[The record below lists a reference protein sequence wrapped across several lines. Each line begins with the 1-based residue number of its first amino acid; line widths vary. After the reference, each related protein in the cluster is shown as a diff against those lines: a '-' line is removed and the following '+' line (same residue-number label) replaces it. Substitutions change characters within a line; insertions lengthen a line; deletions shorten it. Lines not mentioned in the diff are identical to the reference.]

1 MPPERSG
8 PDRLLRLVRGEFG
21 VRRGHPLPLG
31 AQARGDGVNFSV
43 FSKHA
48 TDVSLVL
55 FLPGEIEP
63 VLEIPLDSRYNRTGD
78 VWHVLVTGIDPTVE
92 YGYRMDR
99 IPNAHP
105 QIHRFDSR
113 RVLLDPYARG
123 LAGLEGWRKGYDAGR
138 HGRLG
143 LVRSKVVDDEF
154 EWGLE
159 HPLNIPLAD
168 SVIYEIHVR
177 GFTAHPSSGVAHPG
191 TYEGLVEKIPYLKA
205 LGVTAVELL
214 PVTEFEEC
222 DHSYKNPE
230 TGERLCNFWGY
241 QPLSFF
247 APKASYSA
255 AGTTEGAVRSFK
267 EMVKALHEAGIE
279 VILDMVFNHTGE
291 GTESGPTCCFRGL
304 DNEIY
309 YLADPRTGKYLDFS
323 GCGNTLRC
331 NHPVVRSLILT
342 ALRYWVTEMHVDGFR
357 FDLASILGRS
367 RDGSVHPDPPLLEII
382 AGDAVL
388 AHTKLIA
395 EAWDAAG
402 LYQVGRFPSW
412 GRWAEW
418 NGKFRDEMRRFVQE
432 RRRPGGRPP
441 HLSRRQPR
449 PLPARRPRSLPQHQ
463 LPDQPRRLHPA
474 RPRELRPQAQRRRTA
489 RRTRTASTTTSPG
502 TAAPRGRRAIPRCVR
517 CAGAQARNFMALLL
531 LAQGVPM
538 LLGGDEMLRTQRG
551 NNNAYC
557 QDNDTSWF
565 DWSLLRENASFFR
578 FVSRL
583 IRFRRAHPLLRR
595 RTFFEDDR
603 EGPSAAFHGAKGG
616 EPDFSLESRSL
627 GLHLRGE
634 AGHDDLYLMVH
645 AHWEPLAF
653 ALPRLRG
660 GRTWRLFL
668 DTALEAPADIAEPGE
683 EERLPRQASYG
694 VAPRSVVV
702 VVGR

>member
-1 MPPERSG
+1 MTLERPG
-8 PDRLLRLVRGEFG
+8 PDRLLRLVRGGFG

-78 VWHVLVTGIDPTVE
+78 VWHVLVTGIDPAVE
-92 YGYRMDR
+92 YGFRMDR

-105 QIHRFDSR
+105 QIHRFDNR

-123 LAGLEGWRKGYDAGR
+123 LAGLEGWRKGYAAGR

-168 SVIYEIHVR
+168 SVIYEVHVR

-222 DHSYKNPE
+222 DHAHKNPE

-255 AGTTEGAVRSFK
+255 AGTTEGAVRSFR

-291 GTESGPTCCFRGL
+291 GMESGPTCCFRGL

-331 NHPVVRSLILT
+331 NHPVVRSLLLT

-367 RDGSVHPDPPLLEII
+367 RDGSVHPDPPLLELI

-388 AHTKLIA
+388 AHTKIIA

-418 NGKFRDEMRRFVQE
+418 NGKFRDEMRRFVKSDAGFVGALLTRLSGSPDLYRE
-432 RRRPGGRPP
+432 GGRAPFHSINFLTSHDGFTLRDLVTYDRKRNALNGEKNKDGFDDNQSWNCGTEGETEDP
-441 HLSRRQPR
+441 QVRALR
-449 PLPARRPRSLPQHQ
+449 AR
-463 LPDQPRRLHPA
+463 
-474 RPRELRPQAQRRRTA
+474 
-489 RRTRTASTTTSPG
+489 
-502 TAAPRGRRAIPRCVR
+502 
-517 CAGAQARNFMALLL
+517 QARNFMALLL

-551 NNNAYC
+551 NNNAYS

-565 DWSLLRENASFFR
+565 DWSLLQGNASFFR

-583 IRFRRAHPLLRR
+583 IAFRRTHPLLRR
-595 RTFFEDDR
+595 RTFFEDDP
-603 EGPSAAFHGAKGG
+603 EGPAAAFHGPKGG
-616 EPDFSLESRSL
+616 VPDVSLESRSL
-627 GLHLRGE
+627 GLHLHGGS
-634 AGHDDLYLMVH
+634 GHDDIYLMVH
-645 AHWEPLAF
+645 AHWEPLTF
-653 ALPRLRG
+653 ALPKLRG
-660 GRTWRLFL
+660 GRSWRLFL
-668 DTALEAPADIAEPGE
+668 DTSLKSPADIAEPGE
-683 EERLPRQASYG
+683 ESRLPRQTAYTL
-694 VAPRSVVV
+694 APRSVVV

>member
-1 MPPERSG
+1 
-8 PDRLLRLVRGEFG
+8 
-21 VRRGHPLPLG
+21 
-31 AQARGDGVNFSV
+31 
-43 FSKHA
+43 
-48 TDVSLVL
+48 
-55 FLPGEIEP
+55 
-63 VLEIPLDSRYNRTGD
+63 
-78 VWHVLVTGIDPTVE
+78 
-92 YGYRMDR
+92 
-99 IPNAHP
+99 
-105 QIHRFDSR
+105 
-113 RVLLDPYARG
+113 
-123 LAGLEGWRKGYDAGR
+123 
-138 HGRLG
+138 
-143 LVRSKVVDDEF
+143 
-154 EWGLE
+154 
-159 HPLNIPLAD
+159 
-168 SVIYEIHVR
+168 
-177 GFTAHPSSGVAHPG
+177 
-191 TYEGLVEKIPYLKA
+191 
-205 LGVTAVELL
+205 
-214 PVTEFEEC
+214 
-222 DHSYKNPE
+222 
-230 TGERLCNFWGY
+230 
-241 QPLSFF
+241 
-247 APKASYSA
+247 PKASYAGEGGSA
-255 AGTTEGAVRSFK
+255 EALRAFK

-291 GTESGPTCCFRGL
+291 GTESGPTCGLRGL

-367 RDGSVHPDPPLLEII
+367 RDGSVHPDPPLLEAI

-418 NGKFRDEMRRFVQE
+418 NGKFRDEMRRFVKSDAGLTSALLTCLSGSPDLYRQ
-432 RRRPGGRPP
+432 GGRAPF
-441 HLSRRQPR
+441 HSINFLTSHDGFTLRDLVTYDRKHN
-449 PLPARRPRSLPQHQ
+449 LPNGEKNKDGFDDNQSWNCGAEGETSDPEVRALRAR
-463 LPDQPRRLHPA
+463 
-474 RPRELRPQAQRRRTA
+474 
-489 RRTRTASTTTSPG
+489 
-502 TAAPRGRRAIPRCVR
+502 
-517 CAGAQARNFMALLL
+517 QARNFTALLF

-538 LLGGDEMLRTQRG
+538 LLGGDEMLRSQRG

-565 DWSLLRENASFFR
+565 DWSLLRENAPFFR
-578 FVSRL
+578 FVSHL

-603 EGPSAAFHGAKGG
+603 EGPAASFHGAKGG
-616 EPDFSLESRSL
+616 EPDLSLESRSL

-634 AGHDDLYLMVH
+634 AGHDDIYVMVH
-645 AHWEPLAF
+645 AHWEPQAF

-694 VAPRSVVV
+694 LAPRSVVV